1 MWPKFDNSNI
11 CMREVI
17 MTSVLFKNLNG
28 KTNFFEGC
36 SWFKVNNLGQTL
48 GMGVNFY
55 TSVAKKFSL

>member
-1 MWPKFDNSNI
+1 
-11 CMREVI
+11 MREVI
-17 MTSVLFKNLNG
+17 ITSVLYKNLNG
-28 KTNFFEGC
+28 KTNFFEGR

>member
-11 CMREVI
+11 CMREVFI
-17 MTSVLFKNLNG
+17 TSVLYKNLNG

-36 SWFKVNNLGQTL
+36 SWFKVNNLGQAL

-55 TSVAKKFSL
+55 TSVAKKFLL